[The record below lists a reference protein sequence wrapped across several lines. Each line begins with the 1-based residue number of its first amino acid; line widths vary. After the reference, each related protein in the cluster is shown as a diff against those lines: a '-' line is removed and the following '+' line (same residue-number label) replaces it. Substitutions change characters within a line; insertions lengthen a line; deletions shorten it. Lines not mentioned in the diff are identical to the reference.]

1 MKQFLLFA
9 FLSVFSLSLSAQVFV
24 DADATA
30 GAGDGTSWANAYTNL
45 NDALLAATA
54 GSSVWIAD
62 GTYTTPDSASFFI
75 DKELTVLGG
84 FNGTETEA
92 TAADPAAN
100 ETILSGDVMGNDV
113 PGTYDSLAFL
123 DNNRV
128 LFIQDTNEVSAYT
141 VTLDGLT
148 ISNGGVAADQVEGE
162 SLVLFSGGG
171 IRTFARTNASRLKFT
186 QNRANFGSAL
196 AAIFGSADGSTFD
209 EITLEGNFSSDSHQ
223 FYINS
228 ANEITV
234 SNSEFNGANGEQ
246 QLSGFINIIS
256 ALGVTI
262 DNCNFTS
269 LSTPSSRG
277 AGIRAANCDRLLVRG
292 CNFDGLLADLG
303 GAVQI
308 SQSADSEP
316 EEGETFGL
324 DDYTFDSCTF
334 TNNNAAQRG
343 AAITSFNSNLNVTKS
358 TFTDNRGGTIGGAF
372 YMQTTDGRSYQHSY
386 TNSIISDNQDAGAGG
401 AICMLVF
408 GESSVNGTMDGNT
421 MEGNISNGGQGALAY
436 LQGTNTFTIAN
447 SEISDNVSGFG
458 TIITRGAVG
467 VDVNNVTFEDNGNS
481 IDAFQGAG
489 LVAYFDPGS
498 TGLTVDSSE
507 FVNNTVTQN
516 GDNIRSGGAAIY
528 LLGNELTEMPVD
540 ITNSTFSGNAAAD
553 GTTGGAIL
561 ALGSFGMD
569 IDNCDFIDN
578 TAGADGG
585 AINILAGEF
594 SRDTVDEVI
603 SIIYDMF
610 AGNISNSNFFNS
622 ISGTQGGAIATQQSM
637 FNLTNNVFVNN
648 IADAASGGAIIF
660 NGNAPGFDDE
670 AGAAIEIGS
679 VILDANIVHNTFALN
694 VRNDDAF
701 GDDIALFQPGD
712 TNDADS
718 NSMKI
723 VLLNN
728 AFINNTERPSVEAE
742 PGDDAP
748 DGFVAVGNLIVE
760 SLGGNFYNAETDPLF
775 TNNDADILNEDIG
788 ATEVFV
794 DVEDDAGEGP
804 NTDLVITDP
813 LEDNPL
819 VNNGVTNALVPAT
832 DLRGNPRGVAPDIG
846 AFEAEQLPTSVGEP
860 IENSGLDITFFP
872 NPTQDVLNVR
882 NDETS
887 VERFTLIVADQTGR
901 ILKANRFSGVNN
913 RVDFTNVPAGVY
925 NLQVVVSGKIYSK
938 QIVKQ

>member
-148 ISNGGVAADQVEGE
+148 ISNGGIAADQVEGE

-209 EITLEGNFSSDSHQ
+209 EITLEGNFSSNSHQ

-447 SEISDNVSGFG
+447 SEISDNVSGW
-458 TIITRGAVG
+458 
-467 VDVNNVTFEDNGNS
+467 
-481 IDAFQGAG
+481 
-489 LVAYFDPGS
+489 
-498 TGLTVDSSE
+498 
-507 FVNNTVTQN
+507 
-516 GDNIRSGGAAIY
+516 
-528 LLGNELTEMPVD
+528 
-540 ITNSTFSGNAAAD
+540 
-553 GTTGGAIL
+553 
-561 ALGSFGMD
+561 
-569 IDNCDFIDN
+569 
-578 TAGADGG
+578 
-585 AINILAGEF
+585 
-594 SRDTVDEVI
+594 
-603 SIIYDMF
+603 
-610 AGNISNSNFFNS
+610 
-622 ISGTQGGAIATQQSM
+622 
-637 FNLTNNVFVNN
+637 
-648 IADAASGGAIIF
+648 
-660 NGNAPGFDDE
+660 
-670 AGAAIEIGS
+670 
-679 VILDANIVHNTFALN
+679 
-694 VRNDDAF
+694 
-701 GDDIALFQPGD
+701 
-712 TNDADS
+712 
-718 NSMKI
+718 
-723 VLLNN
+723 
-728 AFINNTERPSVEAE
+728 
-742 PGDDAP
+742 
-748 DGFVAVGNLIVE
+748 
-760 SLGGNFYNAETDPLF
+760 
-775 TNNDADILNEDIG
+775 
-788 ATEVFV
+788 
-794 DVEDDAGEGP
+794 
-804 NTDLVITDP
+804 
-813 LEDNPL
+813 
-819 VNNGVTNALVPAT
+819 
-832 DLRGNPRGVAPDIG
+832 
-846 AFEAEQLPTSVGEP
+846 QLH
-860 IENSGLDITFFP
+860 
-872 NPTQDVLNVR
+872 
-882 NDETS
+882 
-887 VERFTLIVADQTGR
+887 
-901 ILKANRFSGVNN
+901 
-913 RVDFTNVPAGVY
+913 
-925 NLQVVVSGKIYSK
+925 
-938 QIVKQ
+938 